1 MVYKNLKFQ
10 EEWHEILYIIYT
22 AIYTA
27 IWSGG
32 TESMLKQS

>member
-1 MVYKNLKFQ
+1 MVYKNFKFQ

-22 AIYTA
+22 AI
-27 IWSGG
+27 WSGG